1 MKKIIFGITSLQL
14 GGAERVL
21 VDLANRLSNDY
32 EITILTIYDNGAL
45 KKELNSNIKI
55 ISIYDKPFEKYS
67 KFQKLLISLKLN
79 FKNNILEKYNIQSYD
94 TVIAFLEG
102 PITRLFSK
110 RIKTIKSKLSNDQYS
125 NEKENK
131 VNQKK
136 IAWIHNDISKAFG
149 TGIKAKIK
157 NKNDKKVYEKY
168 DKLVFVSEEN
178 KKDFEK
184 IYGKQQNAQV
194 IRNYL
199 DYKKV
204 IDKSNENIKVP
215 FSDKDI
221 NLVSVCR
228 LTEQKAIDR
237 FINVHSKLENAGI
250 HSKVYIIGDGPLKFD
265 LKKQINDTHE
275 NENFHLLGA
284 KNNPYPYIKNAD
296 YFCLLSYYEGYGMVI
311 EEAKLLGKTIIITN
325 TAASES
331 LKNYKNGII
340 APNNEEGIYN
350 KLKEILSNKNIEK
363 DNQKVDENKEKI
375 DKENK
380 EYYNQII
387 DKIKE
392 IL

>member
-45 KKELNSNIKI
+45 KKELHSNIKI
-55 ISIYDKPFEKYS
+55 ISIYNMPFEKYS

-110 RIKTIKSKLSNDQYS
+110 RIKTIKSKISNDQSS

-131 VNQKK
+131 INQKK

-149 TGIKAKIK
+149 TGIRAKIK
-157 NKNDKKVYEKY
+157 NINDKKVYKKY
-168 DKLVFVSEEN
+168 DKLVFVSDEN
-178 KKDFEK
+178 KKDFER
-184 IYGKQQNAQV
+184 IYGEQQNAQV

-215 FSDKDI
+215 FNDKDI

-265 LKKQINDTHE
+265 LKKQIDEMHE
-275 NENFHLLGA
+275 NENFYLLGA